1 ESRPETAGTHL
12 NPSRQGDG
20 GRVSEETDQEREVYL
35 YNLTPMTGK
44 DAQKDRRAVH
54 FTIEMNR
61 STRNANLLAF
71 PVAVIVLGISILVV
85 RALPLIPVWI
95 TVLPAAAAYA
105 AVLFMVLVLHRLGS
119 NLTQCRAGAARK
131 RASTGV
137 FIQCG
142 SVVDPLASRPL
153 KVVPSSVPN
162 TAAAQWETDLI
173 LDEVTA
179 RCRRPA
185 RSPRA

>member
-1 ESRPETAGTHL
+1 M
-12 NPSRQGDG
+12 
-20 GRVSEETDQEREVYL
+20 SEETDQEREVYL

-95 TVLPAAAAYA
+95 TVLPAAAAYT
-105 AVLFMVLVLHRLGS
+105 AVLFLILVRQRRGLK
-119 NLTQCRAGAARK
+119 LTQWRAFADRK
-131 RASTGV
+131 RARTGL

-153 KVVPSSVPN
+153 KVVPSSIPN

-179 RCRRPA
+179 
-185 RSPRA
+185 

>member
-1 ESRPETAGTHL
+1 MSDEQAR
-12 NPSRQGDG
+12 
-20 GRVSEETDQEREVYL
+20 EREVYL

-71 PVAVIVLGISILVV
+71 PVSLLALGAAIVVIRL
-85 RALPLIPVWI
+85 LPLFPLWASVI
-95 TVLPAAAAYA
+95 PAAVAYA
-105 AVLFMVLVLHRLGS
+105 AVLFVSLVRQRRGLK
-119 NLTQCRAGAARK
+119 LTQWRAFADRRRAR
-131 RASTGV
+131 TGV

-142 SVVDPLASRPL
+142 TVIDPLSSKPL
-153 KVVPSSVPN
+153 TVVRSGVANHACPE
-162 TAAAQWETDLI
+162 WDTDLI

-179 RCRRPA
+179 
-185 RSPRA
+185 